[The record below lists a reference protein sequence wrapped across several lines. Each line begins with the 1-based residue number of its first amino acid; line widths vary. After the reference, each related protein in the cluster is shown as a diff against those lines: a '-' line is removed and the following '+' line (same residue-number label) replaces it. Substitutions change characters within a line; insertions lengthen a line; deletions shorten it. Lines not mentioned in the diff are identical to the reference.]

1 MKINKYGKLLG
12 IFTFSLALMLGA
24 DSIALGQK
32 GGKGG
37 GKGHDGGKHEN
48 RGNGGEKHGNRGD
61 DGGSKADKGGGW
73 KQKMGGWE
81 QPPQIQVQPKHR
93 QIWREPAP
101 QASYEIRENGKG
113 QKGKDKWKGD
123 KGNARRDVII
133 PQVPW
138 GGGWIPPGQIR
149 KQEVHARNAERKA
162 LKEQFKEER
171 KAYKRYEKQNRYDD
185 RDSYRQ
191 SWVDQGRRIFRN
203 IYPDRSRTVYEGDQ
217 YTYAPRL
224 QQRVQQYQPNYE
236 AYRYQGPVAPA
247 YNPGYFGYDPY
258 AYSPPVYNSG
268 YYGYDP
274 NSYGYAANPYAYD
287 QYGSGGT
294 SLKQMLIRTL
304 ISTVLSGVL
313 NRGGGSSY
321 GQNYDPYYASGPV
334 NYGYTQ
340 PSYYGYGQPQYYGSG
355 YAPQYSGYNTGY
367 LPAAYSAYGQP
378 AYGYDPYLSGGGLLN
393 SGGGLLS
400 SIPLASIL
408 GQGGRG
414 GYVTQILTQVLAQ
427 GYLQGLLAGENAR
440 ESGYGE
446 DGYYDP
452 YVSQEGVYDP
462 YSYTI
467 GENRRVMSEGYD
479 LGFEDALE
487 GRNQYNPQAVGNVD
501 LVSLLLGNVFKLM

>member
-1 MKINKYGKLLG
+1 MKINKYGKLFG

-32 GGKGG
+32 GSKGG
-37 GKGHDGGKHEN
+37 GKEHDGGKNEN
-48 RGNGGEKHGNRGD
+48 KHSNGGD
-61 DGGSKADKGGGW
+61 DGGGKADKGGGW
-73 KQKMGGWE
+73 KQKGGGWE
-81 QPPQIQVQPKHR
+81 QPQIQVQPKHR

-113 QKGKDKWKGD
+113 QWKGKDKWKGD
-123 KGNARRDVII
+123 KGKNRAIVGGAS
-133 PQVPW
+133 QAPW
-138 GGGWIPPGQIR
+138 LGGGWIPPGQLR
-149 KQEVHARNAERKA
+149 KQEVHARNAQRKAFKEQFKDERKA
-162 LKEQFKEER
+162 WKEQFKEQQ
-171 KAYKRYEKQNRYDD
+171 KAYKIYEKQNRYDY
-185 RDSYRQ
+185 RGSYQ
-191 SWVDQGRRIFRN
+191 PGWVDQGRRILQN
-203 IYPDRSRTVYEGDQ
+203 IYPDRSRSVYEGDR
-217 YTYAPRL
+217 YNYAPQIR
-224 QQRVQQYQPNYE
+224 QYE
-236 AYRYQGPVAPA
+236 VYRYQGPVAPA

-258 AYSPPVYNSG
+258 GYSAPVYNSG

-274 NSYGYAANPYAYD
+274 NIAAYTANPYAYD
-287 QYGSGGT
+287 QYGSART

-313 NRGGGSSY
+313 NRGGGSDY

-334 NYGYTQ
+334 NYGYSQ
-340 PSYYGYGQPQYYGSG
+340 PSYYGSG

-378 AYGYDPYLSGGGLLN
+378 TYGYDPYSSGGGLLN
-393 SGGGLLS
+393 SSGGLLS

-414 GYVTQILTQVLAQ
+414 GFVTQLLTQVLAQ

-446 DGYYDP
+446 DAYYDP
-452 YVSQEGVYDP
+452 YVSQEGVYDL

-487 GRNQYNPQAVGNVD
+487 GRNRYNPQAVGNVD